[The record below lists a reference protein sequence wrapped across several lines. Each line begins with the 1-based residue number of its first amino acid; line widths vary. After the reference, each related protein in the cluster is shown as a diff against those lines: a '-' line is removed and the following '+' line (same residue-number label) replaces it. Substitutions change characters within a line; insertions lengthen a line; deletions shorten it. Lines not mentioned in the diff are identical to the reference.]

1 MRRFELVNYIKELI
15 ADVSKQ
21 QKEIKENYDMGL
33 ITFHEYMSQ
42 LADIDTF
49 YNNNLE
55 SGVSTVL
62 DQEGVF
68 LEFIKGYLAHE
79 SLGC

>member
-42 LADIDTF
+42 LADIDIF

-55 SGVSTVL
+55 SGVWAVL
-62 DQEGVF
+62 DQEGVSLDF
-68 LEFIKGYLAHE
+68 VRGYLAHE
-79 SLGC
+79 CIGC

>member
-42 LADIDTF
+42 LADIDIF
-49 YNNNLE
+49 YNNNL
-55 SGVSTVL
+55 SL
-62 DQEGVF
+62 I
-68 LEFIKGYLAHE
+68 LLAI
-79 SLGC
+79 LITYNYIAYPLK